1 MKTTFFCIL
10 LSVSSLVFSHPV
22 TYHQWVERAA
32 NFIEVNQLDSAVVAL
47 QRAMMLEP
55 GNPNNTILLF
65 NLGVMQREL
74 GRRDAALSSFSAS
87 LPNSPD
93 ATTVLFYRA
102 ALLTEM
108 ERFCE
113 AIQDFDVIIQYNPRN
128 TEARYRRGVLF
139 LERGDR
145 ASAEADFK
153 EAERINPTDF
163 HTKLSRALLYK
174 LADEWYAAEAIY
186 TQLINAAETP
196 NYSLYLSRAECFVNT
211 ERFSE
216 AANDL
221 RIIEVSRTQMD
232 NPFFF
237 FLRGRVRLALLDRN
251 AARDDFRRAGELGYF
266 ADIVEEWIGRTR

>member
-1 MKTTFFCIL
+1 L
-10 LSVSSLVFSHPV
+10 LAVSSLSFSQAT
-22 TYHQWVERAA
+22 TYHQWIERAVK
-32 NFIEVNQLDSAVVAL
+32 FIDTNQLDSAVVAL
-47 QRAMMLEP
+47 QQAMTLEP

-74 GRRDAALSSFSAS
+74 GRFEAALSSLSAS
-87 LPNSPD
+87 LTNSPD
-93 ATTVLFYRA
+93 ATAVLFHRA

-113 AIQDFDVIIQYNPRN
+113 AIEDFDVIIRHNPHN
-128 TEARYRRGVLF
+128 TEALYRRGVLF

-153 EAERINPTDF
+153 EAERINPNDF

-174 LADEWYAAEAIY
+174 LNDEWYAAEAIY
-186 TQLINAAETP
+186 TQLINASEVP

-211 ERFSE
+211 ERFPE

-221 RIIEVSRTQMD
+221 RVVEVSRTQMD

-237 FLRGRVRLALLDRN
+237 FLRGRVRLALHDRN

-266 ADIVEEWIGRTR
+266 ADIVEEWIGRAGR